1 MYFII
6 LLSISICQ
14 NFLYEDVD
22 WYSISNPGSI
32 KSITSAYDQIIFCS
46 DNGIFT
52 FDISNSSLIYDQEYI
67 TNFNSSS
74 PLLIHYDEYTDY
86 MWFLNDEG
94 LYYKPRISTFWREL
108 SDYKL
113 NLSSFNSIKN
123 IGSNYEYI
131 FLDLG
136 YSILTLD
143 SITGNLVA
151 DDNYDYRSIKWSSS
165 LENNSINSEN
175 LSNYFSFK
183 GYNIVSDN
191 KIEFGRY
198 LAYQSNNF
206 NIQVDVFSSNY
217 MGQIHNH
224 GTWGMLGIVHGD
236 FIIRDY
242 ITNYDKLSQVNTT
255 IGSKGLVTYF
265 PKAYDVHA
273 VESLSGP
280 QGITIHV
287 YGKEFNM
294 DTGMKFENANNNWQ
308 SYKRGKLREFI
319 EIEFN
324 FRIKGT

>member
-1 MYFII
+1 MFEHLGLQIEKIANKDII
-6 LLSISICQ
+6 SSSDIDLL
-14 NFLYEDVD
+14 
-22 WYSISNPGSI
+22 I
-32 KSITSAYDQIIFCS
+32 KLLNGFCRK
-46 DNGIFT
+46 I
-52 FDISNSSLIYDQEYI
+52 SLI
-67 TNFNSSS
+67 
-74 PLLIHYDEYTDY
+74 
-86 MWFLNDEG
+86 
-94 LYYKPRISTFWREL
+94 
-108 SDYKL
+108 
-113 NLSSFNSIKN
+113 
-123 IGSNYEYI
+123 
-131 FLDLG
+131 
-136 YSILTLD
+136 
-143 SITGNLVA
+143 
-151 DDNYDYRSIKWSSS
+151 
-165 LENNSINSEN
+165 
-175 LSNYFSFK
+175 
-183 GYNIVSDN
+183 SDN